1 MPNYTTYNETT
12 GQLLGVWGCP
22 EGKKPLTTD
31 PYIPG
36 AFKPKTQYINPRT
49 REVMERPDFSYL
61 PPKKQTLRVGQP
73 LSIPGVPWGT
83 EISLAGH
90 TYRVD
95 DGEFEWSSP
104 VPGSWQGTMINF
116 PYRECE
122 FTVEVR
128 AQG

>member
-1 MPNYTTYNETT
+1 MASFTTYDGTT
-12 GQLLGVWGCP
+12 GQVLGVWTCP
-22 EGKKPLTTD
+22 EGKKPLTD
-31 PYIPG
+31 DLYISG
-36 AFKPKTQYINPRT
+36 TFDSKTQYINPRT